1 MTESSD
7 VHWPTEIR
15 CSADKKFLS
24 VTFAEDTTFT
34 IAAELLRGES
44 PSAEVQGHSVYQ
56 KKTPLD
62 KQDVQIIGIEPV
74 GSYAV
79 RLVFSD
85 GHDTGIYSWELL
97 HDFGMRQEEIMADYR
112 ARIAQLI

>member
-1 MTESSD
+1 MTASSD
-7 VHWPTEIR
+7 AHWPIEIR

-24 VTFAEDTTFT
+24 VKFSEHTTFT
-34 IAAELLRGES
+34 IASELLRGES
-44 PSAEVQGHSVYQ
+44 PSAEVQGHSADQ
-56 KKTPLD
+56 KQTPLD
-62 KQDVQIIGIEPV
+62 KQDVRIIGIEPV

-79 RLVFSD
+79 RLIFSD

>member
-1 MTESSD
+1 MATFSN

-24 VTFAEDTTFT
+24 VTFSHDTTFT
-34 IAAELLRGES
+34 IASELLRGES
-44 PSAEVQGHSVYQ
+44 PSAEVQGHSADQ
-56 KKTPLD
+56 KKTPLN

-85 GHDTGIYSWELL
+85 GHDTGIFSWELL
-97 HDFGMRQEEIMADYR
+97 HDFGMRQEEIMADYQ

>member
-1 MTESSD
+1 MTASTD
-7 VHWPTEIR
+7 VHWPIEIR

-24 VTFAEDTTFT
+24 VTFLEDATFT
-34 IAAELLRGES
+34 IASELLRCES
-44 PSAEVQGHSVYQ
+44 PSAEVQGHSTDQ

-79 RLVFSD
+79 RLLFSD
-85 GHDTGIYSWELL
+85 GHDTGIFSWDLL
-97 HDFGMRQEEIMADYR
+97 HDFGVRQDAIMADYR
-112 ARIAQLI
+112 TRAAQLS

>member
-1 MTESSD
+1 MKASSD
-7 VHWPTEIR
+7 AHWPIEIR

-24 VTFAEDTTFT
+24 IIFSEDTTFT
-34 IAAELLRGES
+34 IASELLRIES
-44 PSAEVQGHSVYQ
+44 PSADVQGHATDQ

-62 KQDVQIIGIEPV
+62 KQDVKITGIEPV

-85 GHDTGIYSWELL
+85 GHDTGIFSWDLL
-97 HDFGMRQEEIMADYR
+97 HDFGVRQDAIMADYR
-112 ARIAQLI
+112 ARIVQPV